1 MKNHSSTVFSISLL
15 VTGLACG
22 AALSGCSKGDREEAK
37 ATVKDSYAESKAAT
51 AKAWAD
57 VKDHT
62 WEKRSDFTAGVK
74 AVTSKLDADV
84 SQLRADYSEAKASAS
99 RKSAMA
105 ELKDSEANYKE
116 KMNAMGNATAAT
128 WDSAKK
134 NVTLAWDRL
143 EASYYKARSD

>member
-1 MKNHSSTVFSISLL
+1 MPPFRTL
-15 VTGLACG
+15 
-22 AALSGCSKGDREEAK
+22 K

-74 AVTSKLDADV
+74 AATSKLDADV

-116 KMNAMGNATAAT
+116 KLNAIGNATAAT

-134 NVTLAWDRL
+134 DVTLAWDRL

>member
-1 MKNHSSTVFSISLL
+1 MKNHRSTVFSISLL
-15 VTGLACG
+15 ATGLACG
-22 AALSGCSKGDREEAK
+22 AALAGCSKGDRQEVS
-37 ATVKDSYAESKAAT
+37 ATVKDSYADSKAAM
-51 AKAWAD
+51 AKAWAEI
-57 VKDHT
+57 KDHT

-99 RKSAMA
+99 RKAAMA
-105 ELKDSEANYKE
+105 ELKDAEADYKE
-116 KMNAMGNATAAT
+116 KLSAVGDATAAT

-143 EASYYKARSD
+143 QASYYKARAD